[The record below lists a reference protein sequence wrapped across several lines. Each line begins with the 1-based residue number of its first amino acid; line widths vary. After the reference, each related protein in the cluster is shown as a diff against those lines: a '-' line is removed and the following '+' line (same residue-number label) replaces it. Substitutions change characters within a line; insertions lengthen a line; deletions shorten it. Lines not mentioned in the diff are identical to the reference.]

1 MAKKYIWKVWL
12 RPNLLT
18 KDVDNDYIA
27 EVDTT
32 GKTLRN
38 ADIAQIIKDEGS
50 ELQFETILD
59 ILNRGDRVR
68 KERLLQRYCI
78 QTDITHIAP
87 RVLGNWLGS
96 TANYDSA
103 IHKLTF
109 DMTPAAELGAALDE
123 VGVEVL
129 GVKDS
134 GARIGLITD
143 VTTGKTDGT
152 ITVDGDLLVDGFKIK
167 IIPEEEEGI
176 GVFFVGDGA
185 DVPVVRRFSHNTP
198 KHLTIRVPELTPGQ
212 YRLKIVT
219 RYSNGNT
226 LLKEHRTIE
235 SEQILTVNP

>member
-12 RPNLLT
+12 RRNLLT
-18 KDVDNDYIA
+18 KDADNDYIA

-32 GKTLRN
+32 GKTLHN

-68 KERLLQRYCI
+68 RERLLQRDCI
-78 QTDITHIAP
+78 QTGITHIAP
-87 RVLGNWLGS
+87 RVLGNWFGS
-96 TANYDSA
+96 TANYDPE

-109 DMTPAAELGAALDE
+109 DMTSSAELAAALNN

-152 ITVDGDLLVDGFKIK
+152 ITVGGDLLVDGIKIK
-167 IIPEEEEGI
+167 VFPEEEEGN
-176 GVFFVGDGA
+176 GVFFAGDGV
-185 DVPVVRRFSHNTP
+185 DIPVTQRFSRNDP
-198 KHLTIRVPELTPGQ
+198 KRLTIRIPELSPGQ

-219 RYSNGNT
+219 RYSNGTT
-226 LLKEHRTIE
+226 LLKKCRTIE